1 MRPTGNT
8 RISLRTSSV
17 VNNENRFGP
26 PYFLIVSWI
35 AFGLVSWLW
44 IATRSSA
51 EEKRLWHRRFI
62 IVAGILFG
70 AFISFKA
77 IEGIEGLAGVVLLAG
92 RSSILDVVGLDVA
105 KVHEDQ
111 GVDGEGGNL
120 RSPCLRWEEMGSVRS
135 PFGDEAGIPLVALW

>member
-1 MRPTGNT
+1 MKTD
-8 RISLRTSSV
+8 S
-17 VNNENRFGP
+17 GP

-70 AFISFKA
+70 AFISFSLVSWGQSQALLIFLPA
-77 IEGIEGLAGVVLLAG
+77 IVLIGYLNIRFTFFCDACG
-92 RSSILDVVGLDVA
+92 KTIFSQALFSSG
-105 KVHEDQ
+105 HYCSNC
-111 GVDGEGGNL
+111 GNKL
-120 RSPCLRWEEMGSVRS
+120 R
-135 PFGDEAGIPLVALW
+135 